1 VDALEEN
8 AAKLMDVLRTAD
20 DAGMASEDWVVFVG
34 PQGGY
39 QMIADYDGS
48 LESLTWDKGATQSWR
63 VTRRGGHLTVTG
75 QNGHRVCELQREAR
89 SLDPRRLLPQSA
101 LYQVA

>member
-1 VDALEEN
+1 
-8 AAKLMDVLRTAD
+8 MDVLRAAA

-48 LESLTWDKGATQSWR
+48 LESLTWDKGATRAWR
-63 VTRRGGHLTVTG
+63 ITRRGGHLEVTG
-75 QNGHRVCELQREAR
+75 QDRHRVCELRHEAR
-89 SLDPRRLLPQSA
+89 RLGPCKLLPQSA
-101 LYQVA
+101 LYRVA

>member
-1 VDALEEN
+1 MDALEEN
-8 AAKLMDVLRTAD
+8 AEKLMDVLRTAD

-48 LESLTWDKGATQSWR
+48 LESLTWDKGATQAWR
-63 VTRRGGHLTVTG
+63 VTRRGGRLKVVG
-75 QNGHRVCELQREAR
+75 KALGGDCEIEGTAR
-89 SLDPRRLLPQSA
+89 SQSFKWMLPHSA
-101 LYQVA
+101 LYQVL